1 MLSAVTIA
9 RKSPGVPLSRSD
21 AGLSCSDAGLS
32 CSDAFLLLLGCRL
45 FLLGRLFL
53 FRKTTGMER
62 KLANKTHD
70 SGRKSAVA
78 TFQRSSGQKLRKS
91 VFSRRLSHGFDIP
104 QRLYLDFLEP
114 AFSETTI
121 SFRERPKN
129 HRFPQFLSTTPLI
142 SGIDDPER
150 RETTL
155 GAKHRGALAST
166 QRTKSA
172 NGERC
177 TVHGRAAKAQTVPRS
192 PCPRNGQGGR
202 ALLSRC
208 AKSERPLTR
217 MCSLER
223 PDCTHQSR
231 ARGAAPS
238 SSAS

>member
-9 RKSPGVPLSRSD
+9 RKSPGVPLSR
-21 AGLSCSDAGLS
+21 SDAGLS

-177 TVHGRAAKAQTVPRS
+177 AVHGHAAKEQTALRPRS
-192 PCPRNGQGGR
+192 RNGQGGR
-202 ALLSRC
+202 SAFIAMRQ
-208 AKSERPLTR
+208 KRTPLDANVQFGT
-217 MCSLER
+217 S
-223 PDCTHQSR
+223 
-231 ARGAAPS
+231 
-238 SSAS
+238 

>member
-1 MLSAVTIA
+1 M
-9 RKSPGVPLSRSD
+9 P
-21 AGLSCSDAGLS
+21 
-32 CSDAFLLLLGCRL
+32 AFLVRTLPFATRMTS
-45 FLLGRLFL
+45 FLVRTPFL
-53 FRKTTGMER
+53 FRKATGMVR

-91 VFSRRLSHGFDIP
+91 VFSRRLSHDFDIP
-104 QRLYLDFLEP
+104 QRLYLGFLEP

-129 HRFPQFLSTTPLI
+129 HRFPQFLSTTPSI

-172 NGERC
+172 NGERRA
-177 TVHGRAAKAQTVPRS
+177 VHGHAAKAQTVPRS

-202 ALLSRC
+202 SIFITMRQ
-208 AKSERPLTR
+208 KRTPLDANVQFGT
-217 MCSLER
+217 S
-223 PDCTHQSR
+223 
-231 ARGAAPS
+231 
-238 SSAS
+238 